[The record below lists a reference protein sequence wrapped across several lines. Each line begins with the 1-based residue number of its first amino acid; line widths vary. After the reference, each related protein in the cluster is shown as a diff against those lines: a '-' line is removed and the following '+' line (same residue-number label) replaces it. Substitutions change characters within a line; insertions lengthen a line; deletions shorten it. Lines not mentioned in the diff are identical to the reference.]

1 MTAAT
6 LVANLDA
13 VPSTLSSN
21 TPKTLI
27 NVFDNDTKNGTALI
41 PSDVKLTVTT
51 ADPKGYLTVDTNGN
65 AILAA
70 NAPAGTYEL
79 TYEICELLNPTNCS
93 SNQVQV
99 TITAPGIDA
108 VADNLGS
115 INGNMGGT
123 TTVSLIAADTV
134 NAAQAV
140 IGTNPGEVKLTVTAP
155 IPTGL
160 TINTNGTVTVA
171 ANTPAGSYNLEY
183 TICEINNPAN
193 CDTATST
200 IVVTAAT
207 LVANLDAVPST
218 ISSNAPKT
226 LVNVFDNDTKNGT
239 ALIPSD
245 VKLTVTTADP
255 KGYLTV
261 DTNGNAILAA
271 NAPAGTYEL
280 TYEICELLNPTNCS
294 SNQVQVTITAPGI
307 DAVADNLGSI
317 NGNMG
322 GTTTV
327 SLIAADTVN
336 AAQAVIGT
344 NPGEVK
350 LTVTA
355 PIPTG
360 LTINTN
366 GTVTVA
372 ANTPAGSYN
381 LEYNICEINN
391 PGNCDTATSTVVVTA
406 PSIDAVADN
415 LGSINGNAGGN
426 TTVSLIAAD
435 TVNSAQAVIG
445 TNPGDVKLT
454 VTTPIPTGLT
464 INTNGTVTVAA
475 NTPAGSYNLEYTICE
490 INNPANCDTATST
503 VVVTAATLV
512 ANLDAVPSTLSSNT
526 PKTLTNVFDNDTK
539 NGTALIPSDVKLT
552 VTTADPKGY
561 LTVDT
566 NGNAILAANA
576 PAGTYQLTYEIC
588 ELLNPTN
595 CSSNQVQVTITAP
608 GIDAVTDNLGSINGN
623 AGGTTTVS
631 LIADDTVNGSQAVIG
646 TNPGDVKLTV
656 TTPIPTGLTINTNG
670 TVTVAANTPA
680 GTYNLEYT
688 ICEINNPGNCDT
700 ATSTVVVTAPSID
713 AVAENLGSIN
723 GNSGGTTTVSLIADD
738 TVNGSQAVIGT
749 NPGDVKLT
757 VTTPIPT
764 GLTINTN
771 GTVTVAANTPA
782 GTYNLEYT
790 ICEINNPGNCDTATS
805 TVVVTAPSIDAVAE
819 NLGSINGN
827 SGGTTTVSLIAS
839 DTVNGSQAV
848 IGTNPGDVKL
858 TVTTPIPAGLTINTN
873 GTVTVAAN
881 TPAGTYNLEYT
892 ICEINNPGN
901 CDTATSKI
909 VVTVATLVA
918 NLDAV
923 PSTLSSNAPKTLIN
937 VFDND
942 TKNGAAL
949 IPSEVKLTVTTA
961 DPKGYLTVDVNGN
974 AILGA
979 NAPAGTYQLTYEI
992 CELLNPTNCS
1002 SNQVQVTITAPGIDA
1017 VAENLGSINGNAG
1030 GTTTVSLI
1038 AADTV
1043 NAAQAV
1049 IGTNPGDVKL
1059 TVTTPIPTGLTI
1071 NSDGTVTVAANTPAG
1086 SYNLEYNIC
1095 EINNPGNCD
1104 TATSTVVVT
1113 APSIDAVA
1121 DNLGSINGNA
1131 GGTTTVSLIAG
1142 DTVNAAQAVIGTN
1155 PGDVKLTV
1163 TASVPTGLT
1172 INTNGTVTVAANT
1185 PAGTYNLEYTICEIN
1200 NPGNCDTATS
1210 TIVVTAATLVA
1221 NLDAVPSTLS
1231 SNTPKTLINVF
1242 DNDTKNGTALIP
1254 SDVKL
1259 TVTTADPKGYL
1270 TVDTNGNAILGANA
1284 PAGTYELTYEI
1295 CELLNPTNCS
1305 SNQVKVTITAP
1316 SIDAVADNLGS
1327 INGNAGGTTTVSLIA
1342 ADTVN
1347 AAQAVI
1353 GTNPGDVKLTVT
1365 TPIPTGLTINT
1376 NGTITVAAYTP
1387 AGSYNLEYTICEINN
1402 PGNCDTVTSTI
1413 VVTAPGIEAVA
1424 DNLGSING
1432 NAGGTTAISLI
1443 ASDTVNAA
1451 QAVIG
1456 TNPGDVK
1463 LTVTTPIPAGLTINT
1478 NGTVTVAANTPAGT
1492 YNLEYTICEIN
1503 NPGNCDTAT
1512 STILVT
1518 AATLVANLDA
1528 VPSTLSSNTPKTLI
1542 NVFDNDTKNGT
1553 ALIPSDV
1560 KLTVT
1565 AADPKGYLTVDTN
1578 GNAIL
1583 GANAPAG
1590 TYELTYEICELLNP
1604 TNCSSNQVKVTITAP
1619 SIDAVAENLGSING
1633 NAGGTTTVSLIA
1645 GDTVKAAQ
1653 AVIGTNPGEVKLTVT
1668 TPIPPG
1674 LTINTNGT
1682 VTVAANTPAGSYN
1695 LEYTICEINN
1705 PGNCD
1710 TATST
1715 VVVTAELLLANADT
1729 VESIVGIN
1737 QPKNLLNIFS
1747 NDTKNGFPI
1756 VASEIN
1762 LTVLTT
1768 DPTGFVKLNPDGT
1781 LVLAANAPAG
1791 TYELTYQICEKLNP
1805 TSCSTASVKVTVVA
1819 PAMTVTATG
1828 YCANNVPYV
1837 TYNVVADNF
1846 TPTDLLTIKWIDSAN
1861 NVVATQTNLPLSGN
1875 ILWPGAVI
1883 DSNGNGLDWPGWLL
1897 ANGQWTEG
1905 ADGFEKTRPAVTME
1919 FSLNPTKSVVVNYPT
1934 ATPQCNARPTFT
1946 IQAKDDMAGPID
1958 ASKGV
1963 NTSLNIFDNDILN
1976 GSAINPANAVL
1987 STVIPNAN
1995 LILNHNGA
2003 VEVKLGT
2010 PSGTYQLTYQICD
2023 VSNPSN
2029 CSQAI
2034 VTVTVL
2040 NATTPI
2046 NPTAPIVANDD
2057 AEVAVDGINGSLE
2070 FINVLDNDLLNG
2082 TAINPTDI
2090 LITKTSASPNF
2101 ELNADGTVNV
2111 LPNTPGGQYTVTYQI
2126 CEKASATNCSSAA
2139 LHVFVEFPAIA
2150 IIKTGTFNDENASGF
2165 ANAGETITYK
2175 FKITNTGNVPLKG
2188 ITIRD
2193 PLPGIEVSG
2202 QTIDLDV
2209 NETDE
2214 NTFTAQYK
2222 IKQSDINLGSVSNQ
2236 ATAQGVSARGVVV
2249 EDKSDNEDNLGDKPT
2264 VLALN
2269 GCMIEPLKA
2278 FSPNGDNKNTR
2289 FYIRGIECYPEN
2301 TVEIYNRWGVL
2312 VYDADHYNNEDRVF
2326 KGFSEGRATV
2336 KQSDGLPVGTYFYIL
2351 KYKDSASNSHELSGY
2366 LYMNK

>member
-1 MTAAT
+1 PSIDAVADNLGSINGNAGGTTTVSLIAGDTVNGAQAVIGTNPGDVKLTVTTPIPAGLTINSNGTVTVAANTLAGSYNVEYTICEINNPGNCDTATSTIVVTAAI

-21 TPKTLI
+21 GPKTLI
-27 NVFDNDTKNGTALI
+27 NVFDNDTKNGAALI

-51 ADPKGYLTVDTNGN
+51 ADPKGYLTVDSNGN
-65 AILAA
+65 AILGA
-70 NAPAGTYEL
+70 NTPAGIYQL

-115 INGNMGGT
+115 INGNAGGT
-123 TTVSLIAADTV
+123 TAVSLIAGDTV
-134 NAAQAV
+134 NTIQAV
-140 IGTNPGEVKLTVTAP
+140 IGTNPGDVKLTVTTP
-155 IPTGL
+155 IPAGL
-160 TINTNGTVTVA
+160 TINSNGTVTVT

-183 TICEINNPAN
+183 TICEINNPGN

-207 LVANLDAVPST
+207 LVANLDAVPAT
-218 ISSNAPKT
+218 LSSNAPKT
-226 LVNVFDNDTKNGT
+226 LLNVFDNDTKNGT
-239 ALIPSD
+239 ALIPSEI
-245 VKLTVTTADP
+245 KLTVTTADP

-261 DTNGNAILAA
+261 D
-271 NAPAGTYEL
+271 
-280 TYEICELLNPTNCS
+280 
-294 SNQVQVTITAPGI
+294 V
-307 DAVADNLGSI
+307 
-317 NGNMG
+317 
-322 GTTTV
+322 
-327 SLIAADTVN
+327 
-336 AAQAVIGT
+336 
-344 NPGEVK
+344 
-350 LTVTA
+350 
-355 PIPTG
+355 
-360 LTINTN
+360 
-366 GTVTVA
+366 
-372 ANTPAGSYN
+372 
-381 LEYNICEINN
+381 
-391 PGNCDTATSTVVVTA
+391 
-406 PSIDAVADN
+406 
-415 LGSINGNAGGN
+415 
-426 TTVSLIAAD
+426 
-435 TVNSAQAVIG
+435 
-445 TNPGDVKLT
+445 
-454 VTTPIPTGLT
+454 
-464 INTNGTVTVAA
+464 
-475 NTPAGSYNLEYTICE
+475 
-490 INNPANCDTATST
+490 
-503 VVVTAATLV
+503 
-512 ANLDAVPSTLSSNT
+512 
-526 PKTLTNVFDNDTK
+526 
-539 NGTALIPSDVKLT
+539 
-552 VTTADPKGY
+552 
-561 LTVDT
+561 

-595 CSSNQVQVTITAP
+595 CSSNEVKVTITAP
-608 GIDAVTDNLGSINGN
+608 G
-623 AGGTTTVS
+623 
-631 LIADDTVNGSQAVIG
+631 
-646 TNPGDVKLTV
+646 
-656 TTPIPTGLTINTNG
+656 
-670 TVTVAANTPA
+670 
-680 GTYNLEYT
+680 
-688 ICEINNPGNCDT
+688 
-700 ATSTVVVTAPSID
+700 
-713 AVAENLGSIN
+713 
-723 GNSGGTTTVSLIADD
+723 
-738 TVNGSQAVIGT
+738 
-749 NPGDVKLT
+749 
-757 VTTPIPT
+757 
-764 GLTINTN
+764 
-771 GTVTVAANTPA
+771 
-782 GTYNLEYT
+782 
-790 ICEINNPGNCDTATS
+790 
-805 TVVVTAPSIDAVAE
+805 
-819 NLGSINGN
+819 
-827 SGGTTTVSLIAS
+827 
-839 DTVNGSQAV
+839 
-848 IGTNPGDVKL
+848 
-858 TVTTPIPAGLTINTN
+858 
-873 GTVTVAAN
+873 
-881 TPAGTYNLEYT
+881 
-892 ICEINNPGN
+892 
-901 CDTATSKI
+901 
-909 VVTVATLVA
+909 
-918 NLDAV
+918 
-923 PSTLSSNAPKTLIN
+923 
-937 VFDND
+937 
-942 TKNGAAL
+942 
-949 IPSEVKLTVTTA
+949 
-961 DPKGYLTVDVNGN
+961 
-974 AILGA
+974 
-979 NAPAGTYQLTYEI
+979 
-992 CELLNPTNCS
+992 
-1002 SNQVQVTITAPGIDA
+1002 
-1017 VAENLGSINGNAG
+1017 
-1030 GTTTVSLI
+1030 
-1038 AADTV
+1038 
-1043 NAAQAV
+1043 
-1049 IGTNPGDVKL
+1049 
-1059 TVTTPIPTGLTI
+1059 
-1071 NSDGTVTVAANTPAG
+1071 
-1086 SYNLEYNIC
+1086 
-1095 EINNPGNCD
+1095 
-1104 TATSTVVVT
+1104 
-1113 APSIDAVA
+1113 IDAVA

-1131 GGTTTVSLIAG
+1131 GGTTTVSLIAS
-1142 DTVNAAQAVIGTN
+1142 DNVNGAQAVIGTN

-1163 TASVPTGLT
+1163 TTPIPAGLS

-1231 SNTPKTLINVF
+1231 SNTPKTLLNVF
-1242 DNDTKNGTALIP
+1242 GNDTKNGTALIP
-1254 SDVKL
+1254 SEVKL

-1270 TVDTNGNAILGANA
+1270 TVDTNGNAILAANA
-1284 PAGTYELTYEI
+1284 PAGTYQLTYEI

-1305 SNQVKVTITAP
+1305 SNQVQVTITAP
-1316 SIDAVADNLGS
+1316 GIDAVADNLGS

-1342 ADTVN
+1342 GDTVN
-1347 AAQAVI
+1347 
-1353 GTNPGDVKLTVT
+1353 G
-1365 TPIPTGLTINT
+1365 
-1376 NGTITVAAYTP
+1376 
-1387 AGSYNLEYTICEINN
+1387 
-1402 PGNCDTVTSTI
+1402 
-1413 VVTAPGIEAVA
+1413 
-1424 DNLGSING
+1424 
-1432 NAGGTTAISLI
+1432 
-1443 ASDTVNAA
+1443 
-1451 QAVIG
+1451 
-1456 TNPGDVK
+1456 
-1463 LTVTTPIPAGLTINT
+1463 
-1478 NGTVTVAANTPAGT
+1478 
-1492 YNLEYTICEIN
+1492 
-1503 NPGNCDTAT
+1503 
-1512 STILVT
+1512 
-1518 AATLVANLDA
+1518 
-1528 VPSTLSSNTPKTLI
+1528 
-1542 NVFDNDTKNGT
+1542 
-1553 ALIPSDV
+1553 
-1560 KLTVT
+1560 
-1565 AADPKGYLTVDTN
+1565 
-1578 GNAIL
+1578 
-1583 GANAPAG
+1583 
-1590 TYELTYEICELLNP
+1590 
-1604 TNCSSNQVKVTITAP
+1604 
-1619 SIDAVAENLGSING
+1619 
-1633 NAGGTTTVSLIA
+1633 
-1645 GDTVKAAQ
+1645 AQ

-1668 TPIPPG
+1668 TPIPAG
-1674 LTINTNGT
+1674 LTINSNGT

-1695 LEYTICEINN
+1695 LEYTICEISN

-1715 VVVTAELLLANADT
+1715 IVVTAELLLANADI

-1747 NDTKNGFPI
+1747 NDTKNGFLI

-1819 PAMTVTATG
+1819 PTMSITATG

-1846 TPTDLLTIKWIDSAN
+1846 TPTNLLTIKWIDSAN
-1861 NVVATQTNLPLSGN
+1861 NVVATQTDLPLSGN

-1883 DSNGNGLDWPGWLL
+1883 DSNGKGLDWPGWLL

-1905 ADGFEKTRPAVTME
+1905 ADGFENTRPAVTME

-1976 GSAINPANAVL
+1976 GSVINPANAVL

-1995 LILNHNGA
+1995 LILNPNGA

-2010 PSGTYQLTYQICD
+2010 PSGNYQLTYQICD

-2082 TAINPTDI
+2082 TAINPTDV
-2090 LITKTSASPNF
+2090 LITKTSASPYF
-2101 ELNADGTVNV
+2101 ELNTDGTVNV
-2111 LPNTPGGQYTVTYQI
+2111 LPNTPGGHYTVTYQI
-2126 CEKASATNCSSAA
+2126 CEKASATNCSSAT

-2188 ITIRD
+2188 ITVRD

-2202 QTIDLDV
+2202 QAIDLDV

-2236 ATAQGVSARGVVV
+2236 ATAQGVSVRGVVV